1 MGGAFLIPPLKARDP
16 AEAHRAS
23 TQLEM
28 LFDLISVI
36 AVHRHLVGVGSLAT
50 NHRQR

>member
-1 MGGAFLIPPLKARDP
+1 LGGAFLIPPLKARDP

-36 AVHRHLVGVGSLAT
+36 AVHRHLVGVDT
-50 NHRQR
+50 E